1 MLNDD
6 QQATTLIYTTGFVQ
20 LLCENGFSQEQTG
33 IAAIAAMRLLFGV
46 VWMIEPESLDSESA
60 RSFARGLL
68 KAVIAHQYQK

>member
-1 MLNDD
+1 MLYALPKNK
-6 QQATTLIYTTGFVQ
+6 QGLRRSPQ
-20 LLCENGFSQEQTG
+20 S
-33 IAAIAAMRLLFGV
+33 LFGV